1 MVVNPVYPYHRAGAP
16 ASFLH
21 STVIDMCH
29 RIITS
34 LNGGESPGKRILSAD
49 KYPLMWAP
57 VAPRSYPP
65 FYEHAGLGW
74 TLGHYEGLKTIS
86 HGGAGFGLTTF
97 LVFLPE
103 KQRGPSFCAMR
114 NLPRV
119 SR

>member
-21 STVIDMCH
+21 STAIDMCH

-74 TLGHYEGLKTIS
+74 TLGTTTAGKRS
-86 HGGAGFGLTTF
+86 HTAARDLAS
-97 LVFLPE
+97 P
-103 KQRGPSFCAMR
+103 PSSSSCPKSSVGHHF
-114 NLPRV
+114 V
-119 SR
+119 Q